1 MSNKI
6 EDRIGYY
13 LVPHLEEYV
22 FDELSDGYL
31 DRAGIADIMMGV
43 PVPINKK
50 KMMKLSRKTASR
62 QRSDHH
68 VRHEFYPK

>member
-13 LVPHLEEYV
+13 LVPHLEDYV

-50 KMMKLSRKTASR
+50 KMMKLTNLNTKT
-62 QRSDHH
+62 
-68 VRHEFYPK
+68 VL

>member
-6 EDRIGYY
+6 EDRIGHY
-13 LVPHLEEYV
+13 LVPHLEDYV

-31 DRAGIADIMMGV
+31 ERAGIADIMMGV

-50 KMMKLSRKTASR
+50 KMMKLTTVDMARAMAFVIGC
-62 QRSDHH
+62 DPN
-68 VRHEFYPK
+68 YD